1 MEQANAARDRA
12 GTAELLRAAQRG
24 DRQAEECLVNAN
36 IALVHSI
43 ARRFR
48 DRGHDYEDI
57 FQIGCIGF
65 VKAIRNFNLDYD
77 VCFSTYAVPM
87 IMGEIRRFLR
97 DDGPI
102 KISRSL
108 KDKARRLMAASEQL
122 KNRLQRDPTLN
133 ELAQAADIPPE
144 EIPQVMEAMLPVGS
158 IDDEVDVGGDNP
170 VKAVD
175 RIADDRQ
182 QPENHID
189 GIVIEQMLSA
199 LQARERRIIVMRYY
213 QEKTQSEI
221 AREIGV
227 SQVQISRLESKI
239 LRKMRDMMAEEP
251 EESML

>member
-1 MEQANAARDRA
+1 MEQLNASHDRE
-12 GTAELLRAAQRG
+12 GTMELLRAAQNG
-24 DRQAEECLVNAN
+24 DKLAEERLVDSN

-48 DRGHDYEDI
+48 DRGYEYEDI

-65 VKAIRNFNLDYD
+65 IKAIRNFDLSYN

-102 KISRSL
+102 KISRSI
-108 KDKARRLMAASEQL
+108 KDKARRLMMAAEQL
-122 KNRLQRDPTLN
+122 KNELQREPTAS
-133 ELAQAADIPPE
+133 ELAAATGIPPE
-144 EIPQVMEAMLPVGS
+144 EMPMVLEAMLPVSS
-158 IDDEVDVGGDNP
+158 IDGEVDMGGDNP
-170 VKAVD
+170 VKGVD
-175 RIADDRQ
+175 RLCDDRQ

-189 GIVIEQMLSA
+189 GIIIKQMLGT
-199 LQARERRIIVMRYY
+199 LQARERRIIVMRYF

-239 LRKMRDMMAEEP
+239 LLKMRNMMEGNAP
-251 EESML
+251 GSVK